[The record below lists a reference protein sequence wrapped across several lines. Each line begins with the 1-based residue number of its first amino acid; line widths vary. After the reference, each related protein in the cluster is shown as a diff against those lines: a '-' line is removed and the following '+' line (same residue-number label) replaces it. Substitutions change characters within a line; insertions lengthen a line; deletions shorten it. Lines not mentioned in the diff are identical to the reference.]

1 MTNNFLL
8 NQIIRNWLKLLN
20 QLANKSRHRATMNHK
35 EKNSWTSLKSELKF
49 ETPWISVTKH
59 DVLNPAGKPG
69 IYGVVHF
76 KNIAIGI
83 LPLDKEY
90 NTWLVGQWRFPL
102 EQYSWEIPEGGGPH
116 GIDPLVSAKREL
128 KEETGLVASKY
139 TELGNLHTSNSVC
152 DEYGVLYLAQELEE
166 TESEP
171 EESEDL
177 QIKKLPFA
185 EAYQMVMDGRI
196 TDSLSM
202 IAILKTKLLIDKGL
216 V

>member
-1 MTNNFLL
+1 
-8 NQIIRNWLKLLN
+8 
-20 QLANKSRHRATMNHK
+20 
-35 EKNSWTSLKSELKF
+35 SEVKF
-49 ETPWISVTKH
+49 ETPWIKVTKH

-69 IYGVVHF
+69 IYGVVSF

-83 LPLDKEY
+83 LPLDKDL

-102 EQYSWEIPEGGGPH
+102 GQYSWEIPEGGGPH
-116 GIDPLVSAKREL
+116 GVDPILSAKREL
-128 KEETGLVASKY
+128 KEETGLIAKKY
-139 TELGNLHTSNSVC
+139 TVLGKIHTSNSGC
-152 DEYGVLYLAQELEE
+152 DEYGILYLAQDLQQ
-166 TESEP
+166 SDAEP

-202 IAILKTKLLIDKGL
+202 VAILK
-216 V
+216 